1 MNLWVM
7 LDNYQVVGKR
17 ISRNCVLKYIVNLN
31 SYQVNNF
38 C

>member
-7 LDNYQVVGKR
+7 LDYYQVVGKR
-17 ISRNCVLKYIVNLN
+17 ISEKCALKYIVNLN